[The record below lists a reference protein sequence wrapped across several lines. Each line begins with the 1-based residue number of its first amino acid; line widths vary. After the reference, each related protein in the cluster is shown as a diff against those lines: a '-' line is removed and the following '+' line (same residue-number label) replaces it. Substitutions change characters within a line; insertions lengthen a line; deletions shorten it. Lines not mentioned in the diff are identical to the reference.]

1 MKRTL
6 LFFCF
11 FAFFVFAYVGRYQ
24 PISLDLV
31 SPSTK
36 TVEIKGEVKKPGVYT
51 IKWDGTIK
59 DLIQAAGGLSPE
71 ADTSSI
77 AMLKEM
83 NPKEVI
89 VIPRK
94 SATTL
99 KKVSLNTAT
108 EQELQT
114 LPGIGPAMASRII
127 EYRKTKSFTSLEEI
141 KEVKGIGDKMYEKI
155 KDRICL

>member
-1 MKRTL
+1 M
-6 LFFCF
+6 C
-11 FAFFVFAYVGRYQ
+11 
-24 PISLDLV
+24 
-31 SPSTK
+31 
-36 TVEIKGEVKKPGVYT
+36 
-51 IKWDGTIK
+51 
-59 DLIQAAGGLSPE
+59 PE

>member
-6 LFFCF
+6 LFFCI
-11 FAFFVFAYVGRYQ
+11 FAFFVFVYVGRYQ

-36 TVEIKGEVKKPGVYT
+36 TVEIKGEVKTPGVYT

-59 DLIQAAGGLSPE
+59 DLIQAAGGLTQQ
-71 ADTSSI
+71 ADTSSL

-83 NPKEVI
+83 NPKEII
-89 VIPRK
+89 VIPKK
-94 SATTL
+94 SSTTL
-99 KKVSLNTAT
+99 KKVSINSAT

-114 LPGIGPAMASRII
+114 LPGIGPTLAGRII
-127 EYRKTKSFTSLEEI
+127 AYRKNKSFTSLEEM
-141 KEVKGIGDKMYEKI
+141 KEVKGIGEKMYEKI
-155 KDRICL
+155 KDQIRL